1 MAFLKWYTDQAAS
14 SFRTEDSRYQT
25 EQPVDVDSYRDTL
38 LRVNWSSSS
47 AIDDFSSGA
56 LGSSGRP
63 GTLPIYLGT
72 DNSYRYHLRTERMF
86 LNAANDLP
94 KDAEEHPSVMEMRN
108 VDQTAPP
115 FRYGFCLGCLD
126 FAFEDPANTAG
137 QSLVF
142 HVTPFRIYLDV
153 LSTSKAIWLVF
164 DPRFQDILGEIVDLG
179 PYSNT
184 WQYLPSP
191 QNGRDL
197 FNAFKIMEAGD
208 LGKTDEDHSFFENI
222 DRGIISKVCLQS
234 WVAARDDV
242 EKAVATSNRSPP
254 LGG

>member
-1 MAFLKWYTDQAAS
+1 M
-14 SFRTEDSRYQT
+14 EQT
-25 EQPVDVDSYRDTL
+25 VNVDTYRDTL
-38 LRVNWSSSS
+38 LRVDWSSSS
-47 AIDDFSSGA
+47 HIENFSSRA

-63 GTLPIYLGT
+63 GTLPIYLGK
-72 DNSYRYHLRTERMF
+72 DNSYRYYLRTERMF
-86 LNAANDLP
+86 LNAANDLS
-94 KDAEEHPSVMEMRN
+94 KDTEQHPSVVEMRN

-142 HVTPFRIYLDV
+142 HDTPFRIYLDV
-153 LSTSKAIWLVF
+153 LSTSKAVWLVF
-164 DPRFQDILGEIVDLG
+164 DPNFQDNLGEIVELG
-179 PYSNT
+179 PSSNT

-197 FNAFKIMEAGD
+197 FNAFKIMEAGKF
-208 LGKTDEDHSFFENI
+208 GTTDENHSFFENI
-222 DRGIISKVCLQS
+222 GRGKISKVGLQS

-242 EKAVATSNRSPP
+242 EKAVATSDRSPSH
-254 LGG
+254 GG